1 MAIDGAL
8 ARRWRR
14 RWRARWRLGTA
25 TAMAMALEWR
35 WQARCDMRRRFGGA
49 MAIGNGD
56 SDGELKMPLKM
67 PSWIFELNK
76 EAFNASR
83 AHNCWKIQTASIATV
98 LRNRRETCKRGLNM
112 QWEQPELR
120 AFRSGIPSAVT
131 ELEEVVASCV
141 PHPDVANIPL
151 SGHVGPISQRSMR
164 SGTRLSIQQLPSSS
178 ASRRQGDF
186 SIRSLFSRARNSNN
200 SGSLTTTNF

>member
-1 MAIDGAL
+1 MPRPQCQDHH
-8 ARRWRR
+8 RH
-14 RWRARWRLGTA
+14 TA
-25 TAMAMALEWR
+25 AVYT
-35 WQARCDMRRRFGGA
+35 
-49 MAIGNGD
+49 
-56 SDGELKMPLKM
+56 
-67 PSWIFELNK
+67 
-76 EAFNASR
+76 
-83 AHNCWKIQTASIATV
+83 CWKIQTASIATV

-200 SGSLTTTNF
+200 SGFLTTTNFWHCLVAGDLQQARMGGLAMTLHWNGYRRSTFLSLQLGRSGC